1 MFEFDVFSPEI
12 FEKPFLNTFT
22 VDTSVLYKVAN
33 MAPED

>member
-1 MFEFDVFSPEI
+1 MFEFDMFSPEL

-33 MAPED
+33 IVSED